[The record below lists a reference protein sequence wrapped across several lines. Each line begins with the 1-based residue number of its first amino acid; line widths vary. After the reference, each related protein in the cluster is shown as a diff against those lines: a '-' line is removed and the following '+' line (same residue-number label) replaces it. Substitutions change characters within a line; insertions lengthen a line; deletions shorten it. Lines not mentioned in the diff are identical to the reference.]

1 MRKAAFEARVGD
13 DVYGD
18 DPTVNELEALGAEIL
33 GKEAGLFV
41 TSGTQGNSVSI
52 LAQTQRGDEIILEER
67 SHIYLSEVGGI
78 AVIGQLMAKT
88 IKGNDGWMNPDD
100 IRRAI
105 RDVNNIHHP
114 RTSLVC
120 IENTHNSAGGI
131 PLTPTQMKSN
141 WEVAKEHDLVV
152 HLDGA
157 RVFNAAIAL
166 GVDVKEIAQYADT
179 VQLCLTKGLAA
190 PIGSLVVGPKD
201 IIDRARKYRKML
213 GGGMRQVGIIAAP
226 GIIAIT
232 KMVDRL
238 SDDHK
243 NAKILA
249 EGLEKLGLKVAN
261 KVMTNMVY
269 LTDFKEIG
277 WTFDDWN
284 NACTKL
290 GWKTRK
296 RGNGTRLCTHYGIE
310 EEDIRSFLEGL
321 SKLI

>member
-18 DPTVNELEALGAEIL
+18 DPTVNELEAIAAEIL

-78 AVIGQLMAKT
+78 AVIGQLMART
-88 IKGNDGWMNPDD
+88 IKGTDGWMHPDD

-105 RDVNNIHHP
+105 RDVYNIHHP

-120 IENTHNSAGGI
+120 MENTHNSAGGI
-131 PLTPTQMKSN
+131 PLTPAQMKSN
-141 WEVAKEHDLVV
+141 WDIAKEYDLGV

-157 RVFNAAIAL
+157 RVFNAAVAL
-166 GVDVKEIAQYADT
+166 DVDVKEIAQYADT
-179 VQLCLTKGLAA
+179 VQLCLTKGLSA

-201 IIDRARKYRKML
+201 IIDSARKYRKML

-243 NAKILA
+243 NAKLLA
-249 EGLEKLGLKVAN
+249 KGLEKLGLKVAN

-269 LTDFKEIG
+269 ITDFKDIG

-284 NACTKL
+284 KACTKL

-321 SKLI
+321 NKLI